1 MLTFWITAA
10 LANPNPPADQVASE
24 LLGRALTS
32 DEAYEE
38 LRTLC
43 YEFGARLSGTEVLER
58 AIDWAAEEMRQDGLK
73 VHKEEVLVPAWQ
85 RGEETAR
92 ILTPESRRVEALGL
106 GASVSTPPEGI
117 EGEVLVVDS
126 FDHFDQISRRDVK
139 GKFVLW
145 DVPFTTYGETVQYRS
160 RGAKIAAKKGAIA
173 SLIRSV
179 SPYSLYTPHTGN
191 QHDTDGDP
199 PIPAMA
205 LTLEDATSI
214 RAWTEAGTPVRMSL
228 HMEAHRGEP
237 AVSHNVIADIPGR
250 ERPEEIV
257 LLGCH
262 IDSWDVGHGAHD
274 DGAGCVMVMDAAR
287 LIAERPVAPKR
298 TVRVVLF
305 TNEENGLSGGT
316 HYAKHHANE
325 RHVAVLEADAGGG
338 DPLGFNV
345 DIRRDDDDV
354 EARDL
359 ALALEALTP
368 ISDLLEPIHATH
380 LGAGGSGA
388 DISPLVDATGV
399 LGLGL
404 RNDMSLYW
412 HIHHTR
418 ADTFDKIDPAA
429 MRKNVA
435 AVTAAAWMLAEMDT
449 LPWEGDAQ

>member
-1 MLTFWITAA
+1 MLLFWLIPAFA
-10 LANPNPPADQVASE
+10 SPLPPADHVASE

-43 YEFGARLSGTEVLER
+43 YEHGARLSGTDVLER
-58 AIDWAAEEMRQDGLK
+58 AIDWAVQELEEDGLK
-73 VHKEEVLVPAWQ
+73 VHKEEVMVPAWR

-92 ILTPESRRVEALGL
+92 LLSPENRRVEALGL
-106 GASVSTPPEGI
+106 GASVATPPEGL
-117 EGEVLVVDS
+117 EGEVIVVDS
-126 FDHFDQISRRDVK
+126 FDHFSTLSRKEIK
-139 GKFVLW
+139 GKIVLW
-145 DVPFTTYGETVQYRS
+145 DVPFTTYGETVVYRS
-160 RGAKIAAKKGAIA
+160 MGAKIAAKKGAIA

-191 QHDTDGDP
+191 QHDDGGDP

-214 RAWTEAGTPVRMSL
+214 RAWAEAGTPVRMSL
-228 HMEAHRGEP
+228 KMEAFRDKP
-237 AVSHNVIADIPGR
+237 SLSHNVIADIPGR
-250 ERPEEIV
+250 EHPEEIV

-274 DGAGCVMVMDAAR
+274 DGAGCVMIMDAAR
-287 LIAERPVAPKR
+287 LIAERPTPPKR
-298 TVRVVLF
+298 TIRVVLF

-338 DPLGFNV
+338 TPLGFSV
-345 DIRRDDDDV
+345 DIRRAD
-354 EARDL
+354 ETTQARDTG
-359 ALALEALTP
+359 LALEALAP
-368 ISDLLEPIHATH
+368 ISHLLEPLDATM
-380 LGAGGSGA
+380 LTPGGSGA
-388 DISPLVDATGV
+388 DIGPLVEATGV

-418 ADTFDKIDPAA
+418 ADTFDKIDPEAL
-429 MRKNVA
+429 RQNVA
-435 AVTAAAWMLAEMDT
+435 TVAVAAWMLAEMDER
-449 LPWEGDAQ
+449 PWEGPTP

>member
-1 MLTFWITAA
+1 M
-10 LANPNPPADQVASE
+10 
-24 LLGRALTS
+24 
-32 DEAYEE
+32 
-38 LRTLC
+38 
-43 YEFGARLSGTEVLER
+43 
-58 AIDWAAEEMRQDGLK
+58 
-73 VHKEEVLVPAWQ
+73 
-85 RGEETAR
+85 
-92 ILTPESRRVEALGL
+92 
-106 GASVSTPPEGI
+106 
-117 EGEVLVVDS
+117 
-126 FDHFDQISRRDVK
+126 
-139 GKFVLW
+139 
-145 DVPFTTYGETVQYRS
+145 
-160 RGAKIAAKKGAIA
+160 
-173 SLIRSV
+173 
-179 SPYSLYTPHTGN
+179 
-191 QHDTDGDP
+191 
-199 PIPAMA
+199 
-205 LTLEDATSI
+205 
-214 RAWTEAGTPVRMSL
+214 
-228 HMEAHRGEP
+228 
-237 AVSHNVIADIPGR
+237 SHNVIADIPGR

-287 LIAERPVAPKR
+287 LIAERPIAPKR

-316 HYAKHHANE
+316 HYAKHHADE

-359 ALALEALTP
+359 ALALEALAP
-368 ISDLLEPIHATH
+368 ISDLLQPIQATH